1 MGANT
6 VKQLE
11 QAATDVQIPEYKR
24 DCDAGILLMTYENI
38 RLADVQ
44 RLRPFA
50 TNGDS
55 SSGALICSK
64 TKKPRGQNWPWPC
77 PVGASLAQED
87 GRNLCWTCGLL
98 APGLTGAKWRTPPPG
113 PTYSTTR
120 TKLALLC
127 LGLGDEKG
135 GACTLHSPKN
145 PLQAAAN
152 HMRFGQREMAIVG
165 RWPSTSRM
173 PEKYDRGSAR
183 ASCSYATLSCRKSP
197 MCGA

>member
-1 MGANT
+1 M
-6 VKQLE
+6 
-11 QAATDVQIPEYKR
+11 YK
-24 DCDAGILLMTYENI
+24 DFGHS
-38 RLADVQ
+38 Q
-44 RLRPFA
+44 RTGTLPAEPSSVLRPRSHA
-50 TNGDS
+50 ARTGPGRAQS
-55 SSGALICSK
+55 
-64 TKKPRGQNWPWPC
+64 
-77 PVGASLAQED
+77 VASLAQEA
-87 GRNLCWTCGLL
+87 GRNLYWTCGLL

-152 HMRFGQREMAIVG
+152 QMRFGQREMAIVG